1 MFGSEA
7 YASVPYA
14 ATGGG
19 VVDLGV
25 RGLLRLSQQAVYSV
39 EIASSLL
46 PAGRV
51 TIFDSASKP

>member
-14 ATGGG
+14 ASGG
-19 VVDLGV
+19 VIGEVGI

-51 TIFDSASKP
+51 TISDSASKP

>member
-14 ATGGG
+14 ASGGFG
-19 VVDLGV
+19 AMDQ

-51 TIFDSASKP
+51 TISDSASKP